1 MSFPLFSLLI
11 CFLCLK
17 ADENPVLQAMVRMK
31 ALQDKGVT
39 KEKVI
44 THLHK
49 RIKNMTDGQKQ
60 YKDALRTLNQ
70 ELKELKEKLE
80 EEGR

>member
-1 MSFPLFSLLI
+1 
-11 CFLCLK
+11 
-17 ADENPVLQAMVRMK
+17 MK
-31 ALQDKGVT
+31 ALQDRGVI
-39 KEKVI
+39 KEGVI
-44 THLHK
+44 THLDK

-60 YKDALRTLNQ
+60 YKEALRTLNQ